1 MKNKKNKKNDEN
13 GYSNKKAFAYSTGQ
27 IPDIISYQG
36 FTFLIFTFY
45 FAVVGLDVVLI
56 SLGFFIW
63 SIWNAFNDPI
73 LGHFSDRTHTRWGRR
88 LPWVM
93 FSFIPIAIIF
103 CLLFTPPITIGI
115 NDQISNFIYFICIII
130 VFELF
135 FTMYDINLIA
145 IFPEVFETMEA
156 RTKANN
162 IRQTFAIIGL
172 IIAFL
177 LPTLFIPDLTDRK
190 YLPEYQI
197 FGIFI
202 AIIIV
207 VFVLLFIKISPK
219 EKVEFKEE
227 YKNAPNFVN
236 TIKLCVKNKSFM
248 HYIPAEIAN
257 WVVYGML
264 PTIVPLYG
272 KFVLN
277 IGEGQSI
284 FLALLLG
291 ITFISAAIFINILW
305 KPVVQRIGLRKSWLI
320 SMSIWIITLLPL
332 LFIQDVISGFL
343 VFFII
348 GIGLSGS
355 LYIIDLIIAD
365 IIDEDEVNTGTRREA
380 GYYGVNIFFQRLA
393 YIFVF
398 FSISLVFTNVGW
410 AIYEPELVTSDVIL
424 GLRFLIVIV
433 PSIALVIAIIAIY
446 FYPLDGQKLIEVKEN
461 LKHIHE
467 EKKARV

>member
-1 MKNKKNKKNDEN
+1 MKNKKNNKNDEI
-13 GYSNKKAFAYSTGQ
+13 GYSNKKAIAYSTGQ
-27 IPDIISYQG
+27 IPCIISYQG
-36 FTFLIFTFY
+36 FTFLTFTFY
-45 FAVVGLDVVLI
+45 FAVVGLDIILI
-56 SLGFFIW
+56 SLGFLIF
-63 SIWNAFNDPI
+63 SIWNSFNDPI
-73 LGHFSDRTHTRWGRR
+73 LGYFSDRTHTKWGRR

-93 FSFIPIAIIF
+93 VSFVPIAIIF

-130 VFELF
+130 AFELF

-190 YLPEYQI
+190 YLPEFQI

-207 VFVLLFIKISPK
+207 VFGLLFIKFSPK
-219 EKVEFKEE
+219 EKVEFQDE

-236 TIKLCVKNKSFM
+236 TIKLCVKNKSFLRF
-248 HYIPAEIAN
+248 IPAEIAN
-257 WVVYGML
+257 WFVYGML

-305 KPVVQRIGLRKSWLI
+305 KPVVQKIGLRKSWLI

-332 LFIQDVISGFL
+332 LFIQDIMSGLF
-343 VFFII
+343 VFFIL

-365 IIDEDEVNTGTRREA
+365 IIDEDEVKTGTRREA
-380 GYYGVNIFFQRLA
+380 SYYGVTIFFQRSA

-398 FSISLVFTNVGW
+398 FSISLIFTNVGW
-410 AIYEPELVTSDVIL
+410 QVYEPELVTSDVIF
-424 GLRFLIVIV
+424 GLRALMVIF
-433 PSIALVIAIIAIY
+433 PIIALIIAIIAIY
-446 FYPLDGQKLIEVKEN
+446 TYPLDGQKLLEVRED
-461 LKHIHE
+461 LKQIHD
-467 EKKARV
+467 EKKART